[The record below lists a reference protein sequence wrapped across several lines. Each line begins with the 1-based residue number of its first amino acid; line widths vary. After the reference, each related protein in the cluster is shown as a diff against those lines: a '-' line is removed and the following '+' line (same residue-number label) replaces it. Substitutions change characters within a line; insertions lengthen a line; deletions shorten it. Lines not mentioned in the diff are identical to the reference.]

1 MNANVGEIRELRTLA
16 EFDATVA
23 AGVGLLVV
31 TDRSTPT
38 HVHRV
43 KCAAVQAQHF
53 ITKVVTNAGKRG
65 RYYHALALDSVQS
78 RFRSARFCGVCHPER
93 PLM

>member
-1 MNANVGEIRELRTLA
+1 MNANFGDIRELRSLPDF
-16 EFDATVA
+16 EATVSS
-23 AGVGLLVV
+23 GLGLLVV

-43 KCAAVQAQHF
+43 KCPAVQAQHF
-53 ITKVVTNAGKRG
+53 VTKVVTNGAKRG
-65 RYYHALALDSVQS
+65 RYYHCPAIDSIQS

-93 PLM
+93 PA